1 MRAKKKKKKKKK
13 NLKHGAASSSAS
25 ERGCTRSAPARLQH
39 QLLDKSLL
47 ATVASSSSRSSSQLR
62 SSSEPRQNI
71 IFYFFILHILAKF
84 HNPKTLMDIVQRF
97 FFWGVR
103 NFAKMRKKKLIK
115 NNNILSQYSGFS
127 WENTQILKIYIYIFF
142 VFEEK

>member
-1 MRAKKKKKKKKK
+1 
-13 NLKHGAASSSAS
+13 
-25 ERGCTRSAPARLQH
+25 
-39 QLLDKSLL
+39 
-47 ATVASSSSRSSSQLR
+47 
-62 SSSEPRQNI
+62 
-71 IFYFFILHILAKF
+71 
-84 HNPKTLMDIVQRF
+84 MDIVQRF